1 MGTIHAGER
10 WGGGAGAT
18 KFTTVAAL
26 SHRVGGRAGGG
37 QSAGGGGLRLQRAKL
52 PLHRLRA
59 NRVRHK
65 PQLTGCFPALAGV
78 S

>member
-37 QSAGGGGLRLQRAKL
+37 RAPGGGACGFSGRNCRCTGFA
-52 PLHRLRA
+52 PIA
-59 NRVRHK
+59 YGTNR
-65 PQLTGCFPALAGV
+65 